1 MLELRYAKLR
11 SNWDQLGN
19 LELVAKILG
28 LFSEKP
34 QLTSSAVTCD
44 ELGNVLADIIVYY
57 LYCQNSAVIFL
68 LLGVILNITALNSGH
83 LRLCQQPRAEHA
95 LRSDQNPKYW
105 SIPAYK
111 CGAAQDDILADT
123 TPELWINS
131 FNRHLTVSIL
141 ILEFREGWVAQI
153 HMS

>member
-68 LLGVILNITALNSGH
+68 LLGVILNITALNSH
-83 LRLCQQPRAEHA
+83 
-95 LRSDQNPKYW
+95 K
-105 SIPAYK
+105 
-111 CGAAQDDILADT
+111 
-123 TPELWINS
+123 ELH
-131 FNRHLTVSIL
+131 RQGTVD
-141 ILEFREGWVAQI
+141 R
-153 HMS
+153 